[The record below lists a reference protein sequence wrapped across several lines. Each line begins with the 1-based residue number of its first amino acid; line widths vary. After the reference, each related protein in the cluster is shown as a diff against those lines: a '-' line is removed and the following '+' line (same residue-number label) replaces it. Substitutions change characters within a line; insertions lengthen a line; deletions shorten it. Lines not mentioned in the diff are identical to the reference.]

1 MTHKICFKAATKDIA
16 VVPVASDTPEGFVII
31 GDYACDTE
39 NDPLGAPGSHVLFH
53 HIQKALYPL
62 GVQDMAYINVS
73 FTREIESAPVPG
85 IITCAYPLAL
95 DDDLRAFVS
104 ATVSL
109 TGTGDD
115 SKTVSWAPSGL
126 GQAASAS
133 SGDAATTGSI
143 LMGTDTIWFEAS
155 ATQGAYNYR
164 LSAAITD
171 GAGTLITKLTGY
183 SMSASNYDDHILTIG
198 FNPDGSVVR
207 KANGVENNA
216 ASGGPVTGEYFAPYI
231 LIYSIGNAVASSVT
245 LRTSATEMQY
255 AGTGK
260 DLCGNSAA

>member
-1 MTHKICFKAATKDIA
+1 MTHKICFKATTKEISVLPLA
-16 VVPVASDTPEGFVII
+16 SEVPVGFTNIGNYIHDAEG
-31 GDYACDTE
+31 
-39 NDPLGAPGSHVLFH
+39 DPLGSAVSHVLYH
-53 HIQKALYPL
+53 HIRDALYPL

-73 FTREIESAPVPG
+73 FTREIESVPV
-85 IITCAYPLAL
+85 IISCAYPLAP
-95 DDDLRAFVS
+95 DDDLRAFVW

-115 SKTVSWAPSGL
+115 GKTVSWTPSGL
-126 GQAASAS
+126 DQAASAS

-143 LMGTDTIWFEAS
+143 LMGTDTVWFESS
-155 ATQGAYNYR
+155 AAQGAYNHR

-183 SMSASNYDDHILTIG
+183 SMSAISYDDHILTIG

-207 KANGVENNA
+207 KANGVENNM

-231 LIYSIGNAVASSVT
+231 LINDIGNGVASSVT

-260 DLCGNSAA
+260 DICGNAL